1 MTADVPVPAPRR
13 RPVRDFMD
21 SITCRLLIA
30 SGVIALLIA
39 VVFATLVAS
48 VNDLRTA
55 TDREARAREVSVA
68 VAELEKLVIDLETGV
83 RGYALT
89 KGDQRF
95 LVPYRTAR
103 SVLPARLREFRE
115 LTAGE
120 PETRTIATRLIT
132 NIQDYITDY
141 AANIVQ
147 LVPVAP
153 DAAQSDVS
161 IEESRRR
168 IVDIRGLFRDLR
180 GMVNAEAAARADTAS
195 NRARRS
201 VVLGA
206 TGIVLSTGLVVLLGL
221 YLTHSIGRP
230 LRRASSGAARI
241 AEGDFEQHLAE
252 RGPLEIRDLSRSF
265 NQMAAEVAARE
276 RKLAEQNEELR
287 ASEQLKSELVSIV
300 SHEIRTPLAS
310 VLGFTSLLLQ
320 REVTAED
327 RRRYLEI
334 IDSQGKRLASLLDDF
349 LVVQRIEEGRL
360 PLDHVRVDVASLLRE
375 QVQLYDAQSERHI
388 LDLRLPTQPL
398 EVEGDPDRI
407 AQVVGNLLSNAIKFS
422 PEGGQ
427 VHVSG
432 DRDNG
437 RIRVSVRDHG
447 LGIPVEQQERIFT
460 KFYRGDAAASG
471 IAGSGLG
478 LAFARAV
485 VDAHGGEIGFRSTPA
500 KGSVFWIDLPAAI
513 GRES

>member
-1 MTADVPVPAPRR
+1 VTADVQVQAPRR
-13 RPVRDFMD
+13 QPVRDFVD
-21 SITCRLLIA
+21 SITGRLLIA

-48 VNDLRTA
+48 VEDLRTA
-55 TDREARAREVSVA
+55 ADREARAKEVSVA
-68 VAELEKLVIDLETGV
+68 VVGLEKLVVDLENGV
-83 RGYALT
+83 RGYALSR
-89 KGDQRF
+89 GDQRF
-95 LVPYRTAR
+95 LQPYVAARAALPAQLRQFRALTASDPQTRTAANQII
-103 SVLPARLREFRE
+103 ARVQ
-115 LTAGE
+115 A
-120 PETRTIATRLIT
+120 
-132 NIQDYITDY
+132 YISDY
-141 AANIVQ
+141 AQ
-147 LVPVAP
+147 PLLGLVPLAP
-153 DAAQSDVS
+153 GAAQGADS
-161 IEESRRR
+161 INESRRR
-168 IVDIRGLFRDLR
+168 IANIRGLFTDLR
-180 GMVNAEAAARADTAS
+180 RMVNAEAASRAAAAQ
-195 NRARRS
+195 NRSRRS

-265 NQMAAEVAARE
+265 NQMAAEVAGRE

-300 SHEIRTPLAS
+300 SHEILAS

-334 IDSQGKRLASLLDDF
+334 IDAQGKRLASLLDDF

-375 QVQLYDAQSERHI
+375 QVQLYDAQSERHV

-427 VHVSG
+427 VLVSG

-437 RIRVSVRDHG
+437 RIRVTVRDHG
-447 LGIPVEQQERIFT
+447 LGIAAEQQDRIFT

-500 KGSVFWIDLPAAI
+500 KGSVFWIDLPAAL

>member
-1 MTADVPVPAPRR
+1 MTADVPVHAPQRS
-13 RPVRDFMD
+13 VRNFVD
-21 SITCRLLIA
+21 SITGRLLIA

-39 VVFATLVAS
+39 LVFATLAAS
-48 VNDLRTA
+48 VEDLRTA
-55 TDREARAREVSVA
+55 AEREARAREVTVA
-68 VAELEKLVIDLETGV
+68 VAELERRVIDLETSI
-83 RGYALT
+83 RGYALSR
-89 KGDQRF
+89 GDQRF
-95 LVPYRTAR
+95 LEPYLDAR
-103 SVLPARLREFRE
+103 QQLPTRLREVRE
-115 LTAGE
+115 LTASD
-120 PETRTIATRLIT
+120 PQTRATANRLVSR
-132 NIQDYITDY
+132 IQTYITDY
-141 AANIVQ
+141 AQPLVD

-153 DAAQSDVS
+153 DAATGPDSFD
-161 IEESRRR
+161 ESARR
-168 IVDIRGLFRDLR
+168 IEDIRGLFTTLR
-180 GMVNAEAAARADTAS
+180 GMVDAQAASRAAAARDRS
-195 NRARRS
+195 RRA

-206 TGIVLSTGLVVLLGL
+206 VGVVLSTGLVVLLGV

-230 LRRASSGAARI
+230 LRAASSGAVRI
-241 AEGDFEQHLAE
+241 AEGDFEQDLAV

-265 NQMAAEVAARE
+265 NRMAAEIAARE
-276 RKLAEQNEELR
+276 RELAEQNEELR
-287 ASEQLKSELVSIV
+287 ASEELKSELVSIV

-320 REVTAED
+320 RDVTAED

-334 IDSQGKRLASLLDDF
+334 IDAQGKRLAALLDDF

-432 DRDNG
+432 DHDNG
-437 RIRVSVRDHG
+437 RIRVTVRDHG
-447 LGIPVEQQERIFT
+447 LGIAAEQQERIFT

-500 KGSVFWIDLPAAI
+500 KGSVFWIDLPAVD

>member
-1 MTADVPVPAPRR
+1 VTADVTVSAPRR
-13 RPVRDFMD
+13 RPVRDFVD
-21 SITCRLLIA
+21 SITGRLLIA
-30 SGVIALLIA
+30 SGVIAVLIA
-39 VVFATLVAS
+39 IVFATLVAS
-48 VNDLRTA
+48 VDDLRTA
-55 TDREARAREVSVA
+55 TSREARARELSVA
-68 VAELEKLVIDLETGV
+68 VVGLEKLVVDLDNGV
-83 RGYALT
+83 RGYALS
-89 KGDQRF
+89 KADRRF
-95 LVPYRTAR
+95 LQPYTAAR
-103 SVLPARLREFRE
+103 AALPARLKQFRT
-115 LTAGE
+115 LTADD
-120 PETRTIATRLIT
+120 PATRI
-132 NIQDYITDY
+132 
-141 AANIVQ
+141 AANQ
-147 LVPVAP
+147 LIARIQGYVDEYAEPLLAFIPLAP
-153 DAAQSDVS
+153 EAAQSSDS
-161 IEESRRR
+161 ILESRTRIADVRR
-168 IVDIRGLFRDLR
+168 RFTALQ
-180 GMVNAEAAARADTAS
+180 GMVNAEATARAATAS
-195 NRARRS
+195 NRAQRS
-201 VVLGA
+201 VILGA

-241 AEGDFEQHLAE
+241 AEGDFQQHLAE

-276 RKLAEQNEELR
+276 RELAEQNEELR

-320 REVTAED
+320 REVSDED

-334 IDSQGKRLASLLDDF
+334 IDTQGKRLASLLDDF

-375 QVQLYDAQSERHI
+375 QVQLYDAQSDRHI

-398 EVEGDPDRI
+398 EVEGDPNRI

-432 DRDNG
+432 DQDNG
-437 RIRVSVRDHG
+437 RIRVTVRDHG
-447 LGIPVEQQERIFT
+447 LGIAAEQQDRIFT
-460 KFYRGDAAASG
+460 KFYRADAAASG

-485 VDAHGGEIGFRSTPA
+485 VDAHGGEIGFRSAPA
-500 KGSVFWIDLPAAI
+500 KGSTFWIDLPAAN